1 MQVIST
7 LQFALRFMSVF
18 PIAQGIVCRGVV
30 ICVDQTLVT
39 YVCPLLK
46 TTYIVIAIFDLK

>member
-1 MQVIST
+1 MN
-7 LQFALRFMSVF
+7 AF
-18 PIAQGIVCRGVV
+18 PVAQNIVRGGVV